1 MDLTNDEIEILKDM
15 IDEWADKDRHGELE
29 REWGYDSGQLEASAS
44 LYQKVTGEA
53 KRRGFW
59 WAR

>member
-15 IDEWADKDRHGELE
+15 IDGWADKDRHGELE
-29 REWGYDSGQLEASAS
+29 REWGYGSDQLGALLS
-44 LYQKVTGEA
+44 LYQKVTDEA